1 MDYNKT
7 FIVAELS
14 ANHNNDKSLIKDT
27 IKAAKDSG
35 ANGFKIQTFDLNHMT
50 LNVKNKKYKNKEG
63 LWKGYYH
70 YDLYKEIQL
79 PWEWHEMI
87 FEECDKIGLLC
98 FSTPFDINSAIF
110 LEKLNNPIY
119 KIASSEISH
128 IPLLKFVS
136 RLGKPIIFSTGVAT
150 ENDITLA
157 INTIKKHTRDITI
170 LKCTASYPTSL
181 EDSNILSINTLKKK
195 YGFKVGLSDH
205 TAGHA
210 AAVAAVS
217 NGASVIEKHFILD
230 KSIITPDSSFSMT
243 PKTFSKMVS
252 EIRKVEKVL
261 GSSKLE
267 QKQLLE
273 KSRYHMRSIFSI
285 KSIKKGEVFSEDNI
299 RVLRPNL
306 GLHPKYYDQILGK
319 KSKRDI
325 FKNTPIS
332 LLDI

>member
-1 MDYNKT
+1 MANHKT

-14 ANHNNDKSLIKDT
+14 ANHSNNKSVVKDT

-35 ANGFKIQTFDLNHMT
+35 ADGFKIQTFDLNHMT
-50 LNVKNKKYKNKEG
+50 LNVKSAKYKNKEG

-70 YDLYKEIQL
+70 YDLYKEIHL

-87 FEECDKIGLLC
+87 FEECEKIGIIC
-98 FSTPFDINSAIF
+98 FSTPFDINSAMF

-128 IPLLKFVS
+128 IPLLEFVS
-136 RLGKPIIFSTGVAT
+136 KLGKPIIFSTGVAT
-150 ENDITLA
+150 ENDINLA
-157 INTIKKHTRDITI
+157 IDTINTNTNDITI
-170 LKCTASYPTSL
+170 LKCTASYPTNL

-230 KSIITPDSSFSMT
+230 KSIVTPDSSFSMT
-243 PKTFSKMVS
+243 PKSFSLMVN
-252 EIRKVEKVL
+252 EIRKAEKVL

-267 QKQLLE
+267 QKKLLE

-285 KSIKKGEVFSEDNI
+285 KSIEKGEIFSEDNI

-306 GLHPKYYDQILGK
+306 GLHPKYYNQLLGK
-319 KSKRDI
+319 KSKRDLK
-325 FKNTPIS
+325 KNVPIS
-332 LLDI
+332 KQDL